1 MVKNRWI
8 SDLHWVR
15 EGQQTRSQ
23 KTQQALLD
31 AAEELFSE
39 QGIKATSVADVAR
52 RAGCSVGA
60 VYHHFRDKKALLYAL
75 VERMTEE
82 MRETTKLAVD
92 PKRWEGATV
101 LDIVRGYL
109 EFSLNAGRQ
118 RPGFKH
124 AALELSRDDPEVRDH
139 LIQLKADT
147 SRGVARL
154 LLERR
159 AEIGHPAP
167 ETAVAFVIDQLSS
180 MLKMRLDP
188 VLMHTT
194 LNDHSDEDFVEECLR
209 SVTSYLQLASE
220 LTADTRKPAPTRRP
234 GRHRTVARAATN

>member
-15 EGQQTRSQ
+15 EGQQSRSQ
-23 KTQQALLD
+23 KTQQSLLD
-31 AAEELFSE
+31 AAEALFSE

-60 VYHHFRDKKALLYAL
+60 VYHHFRDKTALLYAL

-82 MRETTKLAVD
+82 MRETTKRAVD
-92 PKRWEGATV
+92 PRRWEGATV
-101 LDIVRGYL
+101 RDIIQGYV
-109 EFSLNAGRQ
+109 EFSLASGRM

-124 AALELSRDDPEVRDH
+124 AALELSRDDPQVRDH
-139 LIQLKADT
+139 LGELKADA

-154 LLERR
+154 LLDRR
-159 AEIGHPAP
+159 SEIGHPDP
-167 ETAVAFVIDQLSS
+167 ETAVPFVIDQLSS

-188 VLMHTT
+188 VLTKMTI
-194 LNDHSDEDFVEECLR
+194 NEHSDDTFAQECLR
-209 SVTSYLQLASE
+209 SVTSYLELEPVTSESESKHPTGAAAPRAVKAS
-220 LTADTRKPAPTRRP
+220 
-234 GRHRTVARAATN
+234 